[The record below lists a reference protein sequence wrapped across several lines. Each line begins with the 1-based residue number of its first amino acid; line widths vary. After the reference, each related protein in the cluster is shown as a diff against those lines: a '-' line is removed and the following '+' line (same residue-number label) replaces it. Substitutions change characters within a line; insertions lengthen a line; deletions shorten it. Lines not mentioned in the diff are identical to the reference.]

1 MNHPIENIMK
11 TTLENIKDMIDVNTI
26 IGDPMQTDDGSV
38 IVPVSKVSFG
48 FVAGGGEYGNPAP
61 GTPTAADDTHRFPF
75 AGGTSAGISLTP
87 VAFLVA
93 SEDQMRVMP
102 TQCNSPYDR
111 IVDIVPQVLC
121 EIKKFV
127 EGLQQ
132 KECCTPAPDANT
144 NP

>member
-132 KECCTPAPDANT
+132 KECYTPGDNT
-144 NP
+144 NT